1 MIKVNITDKLSNDS
15 LEGILEVKDTELR
28 VFRDAET
35 ILELTELIGNGE
47 KFDITLLPKIRDI
60 LFDKESIE
68 KIKSLRLSFD
78 DYMLVLQS
86 AIELTMKR
94 EDKSKN

>member
-15 LEGILEVKDTELR
+15 LEGILQVKDTDLR

-35 ILELTELIGNGE
+35 ILELTELIGSGE
-47 KFDITLLPKIRDI
+47 KFEITLLPKIRDI

-68 KIKSLRLSFD
+68 KIKSLHLSFD